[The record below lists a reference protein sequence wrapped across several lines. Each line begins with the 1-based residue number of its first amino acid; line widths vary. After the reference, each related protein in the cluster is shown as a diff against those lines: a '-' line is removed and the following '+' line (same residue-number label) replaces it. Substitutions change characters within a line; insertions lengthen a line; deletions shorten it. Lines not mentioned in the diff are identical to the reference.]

1 MIVHRSA
8 NDKLAVDSLVL
19 LVWGWVVFQSK
30 REKEC
35 LSNQRSVNSCLANSP
50 SVFIYRRWWGR
61 GGRVRK
67 RWRETPATKAAFL
80 LHFASY
86 FNFPAVNSSPIRIRS
101 ALFRMTDFTRE
112 YRLKHEKIFATEC
125 RRLKQK
131 FVKGDGNPMQTLK
144 KTRNFRFCGVNFISV
159 EGRVSF
165 ENFSAVGQSW
175 KCEADFGSLLRL
187 CWVAI
192 INQIKKRK
200 LVKTGLQNQKRIW
213 TVQFHWEI
221 TLRGWERSKQ
231 KTASHHYHARRKRC
245 KKETSRIWRW
255 TAERKKS
262 WKG

>member
-1 MIVHRSA
+1 MFKWFWTIF
-8 NDKLAVDSLVL
+8 SL
-19 LVWGWVVFQSK
+19 GAP
-30 REKEC
+30 
-35 LSNQRSVNSCLANSP
+35 ANSP

-61 GGRVRK
+61 GERVRK

-131 FVKGDGNPMQTLK
+131 FVKGDGNPMQTLE
-144 KTRNFRFCGVNFISV
+144 KTEIVDFV
-159 EGRVSF
+159 E
-165 ENFSAVGQSW
+165 
-175 KCEADFGSLLRL
+175 LT
-187 CWVAI
+187 I
-192 INQIKKRK
+192 
-200 LVKTGLQNQKRIW
+200 TGLQNQKRIW
-213 TVQFHWEI
+213 TVQFHREI

-245 KKETSRIWRW
+245 KKETSQIWRW

>member
-19 LVWGWVVFQSK
+19 LVWGSVVFQSN

-35 LSNQRSVNSCLANSP
+35 LSNQRSVNLCLANSP

-131 FVKGDGNPMQTLK
+131 FVKGDGNPMQTLE
-144 KTRNFRFCGVNFISV
+144 KTEIVDFV
-159 EGRVSF
+159 ELTSFLWKDESHLKIFSPSGRV
-165 ENFSAVGQSW
+165 ESAGLILAHCCGSVG
-175 KCEADFGSLLRL
+175 LPL
-187 CWVAI
+187 
-192 INQIKKRK
+192 
-200 LVKTGLQNQKRIW
+200 
-213 TVQFHWEI
+213 
-221 TLRGWERSKQ
+221 
-231 KTASHHYHARRKRC
+231 
-245 KKETSRIWRW
+245 
-255 TAERKKS
+255 
-262 WKG
+262 

>member
-19 LVWGWVVFQSK
+19 LVWGWVVFQSR

-144 KTRNFRFCGVNFISV
+144 KNRNFRFCGVNFISV

-165 ENFSAVGQSW
+165 ENFFAVGQSW
-175 KCEADFGSLLRL
+175 K
-187 CWVAI
+187 V
-192 INQIKKRK
+192 
-200 LVKTGLQNQKRIW
+200 
-213 TVQFHWEI
+213 
-221 TLRGWERSKQ
+221 RGWFWLIVAALLGCHYKPDQETKTCQNRSAKSETHLNCTVSLRNYIARLRKIEAKDSFPPLSRQ
-231 KTASHHYHARRKRC
+231 KEAM
-245 KKETSRIWRW
+245 
-255 TAERKKS
+255 
-262 WKG
+262 

>member
-1 MIVHRSA
+1 MGEGREGKKEMKGNACYKSRFSFA
-8 NDKLAVDSLVL
+8 FRL
-19 LVWGWVVFQSK
+19 LFQFPS
-30 REKEC
+30 C
-35 LSNQRSVNSCLANSP
+35 QFFTNQNWERAFPHDWLQAGVSP
-50 SVFIYRRWWGR
+50 EAW
-61 GGRVRK
+61 
-67 RWRETPATKAAFL
+67 E
-80 LHFASY
+80 
-86 FNFPAVNSSPIRIRS
+86 
-101 ALFRMTDFTRE
+101 
-112 YRLKHEKIFATEC
+112 IFATEC

-144 KTRNFRFCGVNFISV
+144 KNRNFRFCGVNFISV

-165 ENFSAVGQSW
+165 ENFFAVGQSW